1 MTDMEPLTLT
11 TGRLLLRPFEARDA
25 EAVRR
30 ACQDPEIPR
39 WTPVPSPY
47 GPADAEEF
55 ILRTAPAGWRDDT
68 MYTFGTFTHDGTLAG
83 SVCLVRLD
91 RLRTPERQA
100 ELGYWT
106 AADQRGKGYTV
117 EAGRAVVDWAFSALG
132 VERMEW
138 VAQVGNTPSRA
149 VAERLG
155 FVMEGVQR
163 ARVVHRGARRDS
175 WIAALLP
182 GDWGRP
188 TGTPYTPGPPGGP
201 DSAGGPGDGGGRVG
215 GRP

>member
-1 MTDMEPLTLT
+1 MTDMEPLTLS

-25 EAVRR
+25 DAVRR

-47 GPADAEEF
+47 GRADAEEF
-55 ILRTAPAGWRDDT
+55 VLRTAPAGWRDDT
-68 MYTFGTFTHDGTLAG
+68 MYTFGTFTREGTLVG

-91 RLRTPERQA
+91 RLRTADRQA

-106 AADQRGKGYTV
+106 AAEQRGKGYTV
-117 EAGRAVVDWAFSALG
+117 EAARAVVDWAFSALG
-132 VERMEW
+132 VERLEW

-155 FVMEGVQR
+155 FVGEGVQR
-163 ARVVHRGARRDS
+163 ARVVHRGARHDS

-182 GDWGRP
+182 GDWGRA
-188 TGTPYTPGPPGGP
+188 GATPYLPAPVDRPESAPG
-201 DSAGGPGDGGGRVG
+201 AGHGAAAVG